1 MAESTAIVPTAN
13 SFNVGSLW
21 GEAKDLIKFGV
32 AAKFAPQSLSN
43 QQITPATPSTAQGHT
58 IADALAPLAA
68 VYAADQAVKRTNENP
83 PYVVYTFLGFIVLG
97 AGLYLYRPVRGK

>member
-32 AAKFAPQSLSN
+32 AAKYAPQSLSN
-43 QQITPATPSTAQGHT
+43 QQNTPATPTAQGQT
-58 IADALAPLAA
+58 IGDALAPLAA
-68 VYAADQAVKRTNENP
+68 VYAADQAIKRTNKNP
-83 PYVVYTFLGFIVLG
+83 PYILYIGLGFLTVGGI
-97 AGLYLYRPVRGK
+97 AFLYRPVRKG